1 MQISRPKH
9 LEKIV
14 KTGNIILPILA
25 IGAVF
30 ANKACDT
37 GCTYLYGNL
46 FGVDLNSL
54 GIALAI
60 TILFLSLPVS
70 LFSAYHRITDH
81 LRPNLLA
88 GSLGGGVVLLHFQLV
103 NSVFCPF
110 CILYGILIFILFAFN
125 FHKSNGVAGVTAF
138 LGGLLIF
145 AFFFEGSAVP
155 VFRF

>member
-1 MQISRPKH
+1 MQISKPKH

-14 KTGNIILPILA
+14 KTGNIILPVLA
-25 IGAVF
+25 VGAVF

-54 GIALAI
+54 GIVLAI
-60 TILFLSLPVS
+60 TILLLSLPASSSSV
-70 LFSAYHRITDH
+70 YRHITDH
-81 LRPNLLA
+81 LRPNLLS

-110 CILYGILIFILFAFN
+110 CILYGALIFILFALNFN
-125 FHKSNGVAGVTAF
+125 KINRVTGVTAF

-145 AFFFEGSAVP
+145 AFFFEGSAIP